1 MLQIPCPHCGLRSE
15 HEFVCTGEA
24 SERPLQPEALD
35 EVAWADRLYQRDNPD
50 TPVLEQWWHV
60 HGCRS
65 WLWVRRDPHSQ
76 RILEARVTGPS
87 A

>member
-15 HEFVCTGEA
+15 HEFVCAGQV
-24 SERPLQPEALD
+24 SQRPPQPEALD
-35 EVAWADRLYQRDNPD
+35 EAAWADLLYQRDNPD
-50 TPVLEQWWHV
+50 EPVLEHWWHG

-65 WLWVRRDPHSQ
+65 WLWVRRDPHTQ
-76 RILEARVTGPS
+76 QMVAVHVAGPD